1 MTKGIFCLIAQATM
15 AARKIQGVPRGV
27 SSAGVSRTVIAR
39 FAIGNTPHL
48 TKYSDGAEL
57 FRRVSHSVRW
67 ARLGTRGGFNQIR
80 SLRRLVTTERR
91 SLRHIARFI

>member
-1 MTKGIFCLIAQATM
+1 MNKGIFCLIAQATM

-48 TKYSDGAEL
+48 TKSSDGAEL

-67 ARLGTRGGFNQIR
+67 ARLGTRGDFNHIR
-80 SLRRLVTTERR
+80 LRMTSAQLKPEPD
-91 SLRHIARFI
+91 AQ